1 MVSKNSIINKKIT
14 ALQEMIDID
23 IKVAEELKKMRID
36 NQPIKIVLENLCNY
50 QDILNQVQ
58 KY

>member
-50 QDILNQVQ
+50 RDILNQVQ

>member
-50 QDILNQVQ
+50 RDILNQAR
-58 KY
+58 